1 MKFDKGVVY
10 VAGEISGY
18 DEESESFEEMEE
30 EVVKSFHEVCYSQ
43 RGPEQDNTGDTLWL
57 NLAGIDQKV
66 VRDRMRVD

>member
-18 DEESESFEEMEE
+18 DEESESFEEMK

-43 RGPEQDNTGDTLWL
+43 RGQEQDNTGDTLWL
-57 NLAGIDQKV
+57 HLAGIDQKV
-66 VRDRMRVD
+66 VWDRMQVD

>member
-18 DEESESFEEMEE
+18 DVESESFEEME

-43 RGPEQDNTGDTLWL
+43 RGPEQDNKGDTLWL
-57 NLAGIDQKV
+57 HLAGIDQKV
-66 VRDRMRVD
+66 VWDRMRVD